1 MHKKRLLIRFLRFC
15 LTGIINTLLHVL
27 IFAYLLQ
34 LSVHYLICQSIA
46 FFIVNMIT
54 FAINKYW
61 TFENQDPK
69 ISRQLLLSYL
79 GRFITLAITLIFT
92 YLLVEYLS
100 VTPLLSQIYIVF
112 INVILNFII
121 SEIFIF
127 KPVPKEKEYY
137 LDISRTKFENIAPSS
152 KITIFFVVPVY
163 KEQNRL
169 YPKSQE
175 NPKGEDF
182 LRVKVNQIKELMMWN
197 KEFSWRLIFIDD
209 NDTKYHSGQLIKD
222 YTLKVF
228 PELMEN
234 GSVQV
239 WFLHELA
246 PDIAVNSQKGGAV
259 ITALNNL
266 DSIGCAENDI
276 AIYTDADISSDLRFT
291 GILIYPLFKG
301 YDISISSRWHKESTV
316 VNRGVKENISSW
328 LYNVIIYLFLQLDFS
343 DTQNGFKAFKMAS
356 LKQILPFA
364 KEYNFAFDTELLMLS
379 VLFKQNI
386 SEEPI
391 FWEDSSS
398 ETNVDLLRDPIRM
411 VNSLRKQSVRKSKIL
426 KEIKKKFSE
435 EKTLTII

>member
-1 MHKKRLLIRFLRFC
+1 
-15 LTGIINTLLHVL
+15 
-27 IFAYLLQ
+27 
-34 LSVHYLICQSIA
+34 
-46 FFIVNMIT
+46 MIT

>member
-15 LTGIINTLLHVL
+15 ITGIINTFLHVL

-61 TFENQDPK
+61 TFGNRDPK
-69 ISRQLLLSYL
+69 LGRQLLLNYL
-79 GRFITLAITLIFT
+79 GRFVTLAISLIFT

-112 INVILNFII
+112 INVTLNFII

-175 NPKGEDF
+175 NPNGEDF
-182 LRVKVNQIKELMMWN
+182 LRVKINQIKELMIWN

-316 VNRGVKENISSW
+316 VNRGVKEKISSW
-328 LYNVIIYLFLQLDFS
+328 LYNIIIYLFLQLDFS

-379 VLFKQNI
+379 VLFKQKI

-398 ETNVDLLRDPIRM
+398 ETNVNLLRDPIRM